1 MRVPV
6 VAVTVAAAAALVLAG
21 CGGSDDSATP
31 AASTPSGFEVPAG
44 VELTPDETVLEVGE
58 PATTVLEV
66 GDGAASVITAT
77 ATKITKGDIKDFR
90 FFSLDE
96 ASKASTPYYV
106 RATVTNEGP
115 AGLGG
120 IGAPFVAHDDTDMI
134 VAPNVINGEFE
145 PCQGGTLPESFLAG
159 DSAKMCM
166 VFLIPEG
173 RKLSTIDVRSEK
185 PATAVRWKP

>member
-1 MRVPV
+1 MKV
-6 VAVTVAAAAALVLAG
+6 VGAAAIAALVLLAG
-21 CGGSDDSATP
+21 CGSDGPAEAETEATVP
-31 AASTPSGFEVPAG
+31 KGFTPPAG
-44 VELTPDETVLEVGE
+44 VELTPAGTELTVGKPAIVVLE
-58 PATTVLEV
+58 A
-66 GDGAASVITAT
+66 GDGAASAITAT
-77 ATKITKGDIKDFR
+77 PTKVTRGKMKDFT

-120 IGAPFVAHDDTDMI
+120 LGAPFVVHDDTDMI

-145 PCQGGTLPESFLAG
+145 PCKNGQLPAKFLPG
-159 DSAKMCM
+159 DTAELCM
-166 VFLIPEG
+166 VFLVPKD
-173 RKLSTIDVRSEK
+173 RKLVTIDAVSDE